1 MGVAMD
7 LREDSCMS
15 RHSGAWIAI
24 AAAGVLVT
32 TAGAPAFAADEPAN
46 VIKYRQALMKA
57 NSAHITMIAA
67 VVKGEVSWTDEL
79 AGHAHAL
86 HEQSKH
92 LLRLF
97 PEDTG
102 KDDTDVK
109 SAALPVIWEQWSK
122 FEEAANAFEAE
133 SGKLVEAVESGDQAA
148 IAQQL
153 GALGKQGCG
162 NCHETF
168 REKQE

>member
-1 MGVAMD
+1 
-7 LREDSCMS
+7 MS
-15 RHSGAWIAI
+15 RQSGAWIAV
-24 AAAGVLVT
+24 AAAGLLAT
-32 TAGAPAFAADEPAN
+32 TVGAAAFAADEPAN
-46 VIKYRQALMKA
+46 VIKYRQAYMSA
-57 NSAHITMIAA
+57 NGGHITMIAA

-97 PEDTG
+97 PEDSG
-102 KDDTDVK
+102 KGDTEVQ
-109 SAALPVIWEQWSK
+109 SAALPVIWEQWSE

-133 SGKLVEAVESGDQAA
+133 SGKLVEAVESGDQTA

-153 GALGKQGCG
+153 GALGQNGCG

-168 REKQE
+168 REKQD

>member
-1 MGVAMD
+1 
-7 LREDSCMS
+7 MS
-15 RHSGAWIAI
+15 RQSGAWIGI
-24 AAAGVLVT
+24 AAAGLLAT
-32 TAGAPAFAADEPAN
+32 TLGAAAFAADEPAN
-46 VIKYRQALMKA
+46 VIKYRQAFMKA
-57 NSAHITMIAA
+57 NGAHITMIAA

-79 AGHAHAL
+79 AGHAHAM

-97 PEDTG
+97 PENSG

-122 FEEAANAFEAE
+122 FEEAASAFEAE
-133 SGKLVEAVESGDQAA
+133 SGKLVEAVESGDQTA
-148 IAQQL
+148 IARQV
-153 GALGKQGCG
+153 GVLGKQGCG

-168 REKQE
+168 REKQD

>member
-1 MGVAMD
+1 
-7 LREDSCMS
+7 MS
-15 RHSGAWIAI
+15 RQSGAWIAI

-32 TAGAPAFAADEPAN
+32 TAGAAFAADEPAN
-46 VIKYRQALMKA
+46 VIKYRQAFMKA
-57 NSAHITMIAA
+57 NGAHITMIAA

-86 HEQSKH
+86 HEQSKN

-97 PEDTG
+97 PEGSG
-102 KDDTDVK
+102 KDDTEVK
-109 SAALPVIWEQWSK
+109 SVALPVIWEQWGE

-133 SGKLVEAVESGDQAA
+133 SAKLVEAVESGDQAA
-148 IAQQL
+148 IARQV

>member
-1 MGVAMD
+1 
-7 LREDSCMS
+7 
-15 RHSGAWIAI
+15 
-24 AAAGVLVT
+24 
-32 TAGAPAFAADEPAN
+32 
-46 VIKYRQALMKA
+46 
-57 NSAHITMIAA
+57 

-79 AGHAHAL
+79 AGHAHAM

-97 PEDTG
+97 PESSG

-109 SAALPVIWEQWSK
+109 SAALPVIWERWSE

-148 IAQQL
+148 IARQL

-168 REKQE
+168 REEED

>member
-15 RHSGAWIAI
+15 RQSGAWIAI

-32 TAGAPAFAADEPAN
+32 TAGAAAFAADEPAN

-67 VVKGEVSWTDEL
+67 VVKGEVSWTDDL
-79 AGHAHAL
+79 AGNAHAL
-86 HEQSKH
+86 HEQSKNM
-92 LLRLF
+92 LRLF
-97 PEDTG
+97 PEGSG
-102 KDDTDVK
+102 KGDTDVK
-109 SAALPVIWEQWSK
+109 SVALPVIWEQWGE
-122 FEEAANAFEAE
+122 FEAAATAFEAE

-148 IAQQL
+148 IARQL
-153 GALGKQGCG
+153 GALGKEGCG

>member
-15 RHSGAWIAI
+15 GHSGAWIAI

-32 TAGAPAFAADEPAN
+32 TAGAAFAADEPAN
-46 VIKYRQALMKA
+46 VIKYRQAFMKA
-57 NSAHITMIAA
+57 NSAHITMTAA

-97 PEDTG
+97 PEGSG
-102 KDDTDVK
+102 KGDTDVK
-109 SAALPVIWEQWSK
+109 SVALPVIWEQWSK

-133 SGKLVEAVESGDQAA
+133 SGKLVEAVESGDQTA
-148 IAQQL
+148 IAQQV
-153 GALGKQGCG
+153 GALGKNGCG
-162 NCHETF
+162 GCHETF